1 MHVFQGGSFS
11 PSNLPGTVLLNG
23 DLIADTGAG
32 FAFNLSG
39 VNDSGL
45 ILMPNNT
52 LALGGQDFDNFSF
65 ATEPDFG
72 PGTYTL
78 IEAQAISGSLG
89 ASANGT
95 IDGLAANI
103 AIQGGDVVL
112 NVVPEPSTL
121 VLLGAGFLG
130 LMVRAGG
137 GQDNRTTRSGLK
149 LGRKQPND
157 KRKTNTPVHHCEMA
171 AMRFR
176 LTFLRRVIMCEKRMV
191 RGLMTVVL
199 LATMLAASPAT
210 AAVLTKSPNL
220 SPYWAD
226 LGYGA
231 TKVYADS
238 FVAPN
243 SGTVNL
249 LGTWLLDLTTSCSLT
264 FQVYGSIGG
273 VAANG
278 PDLSNVYATTAVE
291 TGLAHHNT
299 HLLSV
304 LASCRRHS
312 IDWRKHLLVRRRAIR
327 ASSGGYY
334 EMGEHTQNSGGITDN
349 GTFWY
354 SNTPPTF
361 DGTNKLP
368 EIAFSVGVA
377 IPGPTWSGGGADAN
391 WTTAANWGGTAPT
404 ASNSVTFSGTNRL
417 TNNNILAANTQI
429 DGITF
434 DSTAGNFTLNGNA
447 INLAGNVVNSGTNTQ
462 TNQLNWS
469 CNRA

>member
-1 MHVFQGGSFS
+1 
-11 PSNLPGTVLLNG
+11 
-23 DLIADTGAG
+23 
-32 FAFNLSG
+32 
-39 VNDSGL
+39 
-45 ILMPNNT
+45 
-52 LALGGQDFDNFSF
+52 
-65 ATEPDFG
+65 
-72 PGTYTL
+72 
-78 IEAQAISGSLG
+78 
-89 ASANGT
+89 
-95 IDGLAANI
+95 
-103 AIQGGDVVL
+103 
-112 NVVPEPSTL
+112 
-121 VLLGAGFLG
+121 
-130 LMVRAGG
+130 
-137 GQDNRTTRSGLK
+137 
-149 LGRKQPND
+149 
-157 KRKTNTPVHHCEMA
+157 
-171 AMRFR
+171 
-176 LTFLRRVIMCEKRMV
+176 MCEKRMV

-291 TGLAHHNT
+291 TGLAPTTLTYYQFSPVAGGTPLIGGNT
-299 HLLSV
+299 YWFGVS
-304 LASCRRHS
+304 
-312 IDWRKHLLVRRRAIR
+312 AIS

-434 DSTAGNFTLNGNA
+434 DSTAGTSRSTA
-447 INLAGNVVNSGTNTQ
+447 TPSTWPATSSTPAPTRRRS
-462 TNQLNWS
+462 T
-469 CNRA
+469 